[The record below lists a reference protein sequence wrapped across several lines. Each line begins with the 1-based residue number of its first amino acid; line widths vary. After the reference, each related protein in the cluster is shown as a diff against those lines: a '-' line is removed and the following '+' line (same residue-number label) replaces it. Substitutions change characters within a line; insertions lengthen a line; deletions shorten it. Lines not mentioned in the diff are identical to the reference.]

1 MPVSTAIIWL
11 KAASAILMIGLGLM
25 FAIAAWPPAAGLAT
39 LFVDILFL
47 PLDGAQSVAAPE
59 TRIILA
65 IGGGITAGWGV
76 LVWQVATHLMP
87 SNPAMARHILI
98 RSLLTW
104 FVIDSTCSWLAGA
117 PVNIPANAGFLMLF
131 MWPLWRMKSDY
142 SEPVAISPAINPH

>member
-1 MPVSTAIIWL
+1 MPVSTAIVWL
-11 KAASAILMIGLGLM
+11 KTASAILMIGFGLM
-25 FAIAAWPPAAGLAT
+25 FAIAAYPPTSGVAG
-39 LFVDILFL
+39 LFVDLLFW
-47 PLDGAQSVAAPE
+47 PLDGAQSLAAPE

-117 PVNIPANAGFLMLF
+117 PVNIPANAGFLLMF
-131 MWPLWRMKSDY
+131 IWPLLRMARTEASAARRL
-142 SEPVAISPAINPH
+142 P

>member
-1 MPVSTAIIWL
+1 MPVSTAIVWL
-11 KAASAILMIGLGLM
+11 KTASAILMIGLGLT
-25 FAIAAWPPAAGLAT
+25 FAISAWPPASGLVT
-39 LFVDILFL
+39 FMVDMLFW
-47 PLDGAQSVAAPE
+47 PLDGAQSLAAPE

-76 LVWQVATHLMP
+76 LVWQIATHLMP

-117 PVNIPANAGFLMLF
+117 PLNIPANAAFLLIF
-131 MWPLWRMKSDY
+131 LWPLLRM
-142 SEPVAISPAINPH
+142 ERTEAFAG